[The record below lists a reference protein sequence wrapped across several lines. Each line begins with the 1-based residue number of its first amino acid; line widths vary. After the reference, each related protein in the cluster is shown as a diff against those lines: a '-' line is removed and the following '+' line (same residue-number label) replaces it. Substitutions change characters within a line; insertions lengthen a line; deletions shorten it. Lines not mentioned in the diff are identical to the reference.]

1 MRRKIYEKMLEWKR
15 TSGGRSALMLD
26 GARRVGK
33 SWIALEFARNEY
45 DSHLLIDFAK
55 VPKDVKR
62 FFENYLEDLD
72 TFFMYLLGAYHAELK
87 PRKSVIIFDEV
98 QRFPRAREAIKY
110 LVADGR
116 FDYIETGSLISI
128 RKNVTDIVIPS
139 EEHHLEMFPM
149 DFDEFLWATGNAG
162 MCPIIERAYR
172 DIRPIDAGMHR
183 RIMDVFRQ
191 YLVVGGMPQAVERFA
206 MTHDLKAVDTEKRD
220 ILNLYRGDI
229 FKFGGAS
236 KHKILAVF
244 NAIPSALSRHEWKFS
259 PGRIQRGTGMRNF
272 EATFEWLKSA
282 MTVNVAYNAS
292 EPNTG
297 LVLSADHSSLKC
309 YLADTGLLVSMA
321 FNESDLI
328 AGDVQQRLLTGNI
341 AVNAGML
348 YENIVA
354 QMLRTAG
361 NGLYFHS
368 SDDREDSA
376 NRMEIDF
383 LVARSP
389 VQRRHNISPIAV
401 KSAGEYATRSL
412 DKFIAK
418 YGQTLGTAYVLHPK
432 NIKREQGKL
441 FLPVYMAGLLG
452 TEGSQ
457 CSD

>member
-1 MRRKIYEKMLEWKR
+1 MKRKIYEKMLEWKR

-45 DSHLLIDFAK
+45 ESHLLIDFAK
-55 VPKDVKR
+55 VSKDVKG

-72 TFFMYLLGAYHAELK
+72 TFFMYLLGAYHVDLK

-128 RKNVTDIVIPS
+128 RKNVKDIVIPS

-162 MCPIIERAYR
+162 MIPIMERAYR
-172 DIRPIDAGMHR
+172 EIRPIDAGMHR

-206 MTHDLKAVDTEKRD
+206 LTHDLRAVDAEKRD

-229 FKFGGAS
+229 FKFGGSS

-244 NAIPSALSRHEWKFS
+244 NAIPSALSRHERKFS
-259 PGRIQRGTGMRNF
+259 PGDIRHGTGMRNY

-292 EPNTG
+292 EPSIG
-297 LVLSADHSSLKC
+297 LELSADHSTLKC

-321 FNESDLI
+321 FSESELV
-328 AGDVQQRLLTGNI
+328 AGDVQQRLLTGSL

-354 QMLRTAG
+354 QMLRAAG
-361 NGLYFHS
+361 HGLYFHA
-368 SDDREDSA
+368 SDDRKNSQ

-383 LVARSP
+383 LVAKSP
-389 VQRRHNISPIAV
+389 VQRQHNILPIEV

-412 DKFIAK
+412 DKFTAK
-418 YGQTLGTAYVLHPK
+418 YRQTLGMAYILHPK
-432 NIKREQGKL
+432 NVNCESGKCY
-441 FLPVYMAGLLG
+441 FPVYLAGFLG
-452 TEGSQ
+452 A
-457 CSD
+457 